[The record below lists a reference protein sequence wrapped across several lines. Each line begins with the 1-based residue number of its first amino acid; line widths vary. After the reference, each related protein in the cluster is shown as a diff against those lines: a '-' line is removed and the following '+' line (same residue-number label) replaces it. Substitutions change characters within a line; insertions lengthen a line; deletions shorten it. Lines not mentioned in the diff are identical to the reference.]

1 MVDRRVLFGLVAWV
15 AALGVA
21 LASAGGAG
29 AAPFVYV
36 TNLNQ
41 GDVSQYDASS
51 GALSPLSPFT
61 VAAGSHPGA
70 ITVSPDAKSVY
81 VVNQGDDTVTQYTI
95 NSTTGQLSAKLRVAT
110 GPNPSAIAVSSDGKS
125 AYVTNHTNS
134 TVSQYT
140 IDSTT
145 GQLSPKTPATIGA
158 GNNPLAIA
166 LSPDGTSAYV
176 TNDNPFP
183 AAATVSQYTIN
194 PTTGTLSRKT
204 PATVTTGL
212 FPDGIAVSGNSVYV
226 SSFGGGSVSQYTI
239 NPTTGTLSAKTP
251 ATIGTEGSAPDG
263 IAVSPDGRS
272 AYVTGTSVTQYTID
286 PTTGTLSPKTPSFVQ
301 GNSFQIAVSP
311 ESAYLLGG
319 GLVLQYTINPTT
331 GTLSPKTPATVAAG
345 SGPLGIVVA
354 PVRTCPKV
362 FGGCNVGIQLEGSAA
377 TVTTTLLA
385 AGTVGILV
393 QRIRGKR
400 IVTIGRVPLGH
411 HHAGHVS
418 LRWNLSV
425 NGHKLP
431 PGRYLITLRALG
443 TSGQVIAL
451 TAPVKITIHAKKR
464 RRRG

>member
-1 MVDRRVLFGLVAWV
+1 VVDRRVLFGLVAWV

-36 TNLNQ
+36 TNFSQ
-41 GDVSQYDASS
+41 GDDVSQYDASS
-51 GALSPLSPFT
+51 GALSPLSPFS
-61 VAAGSHPGA
+61 VAAGSHPVA
-70 ITVSPDAKSVY
+70 IAVSPDAKSVY

-110 GPNPSAIAVSSDGKS
+110 GPGPSAIAVSSDGKS
-125 AYVTNHTNS
+125 AYVTNHNNS

-145 GQLSPKTPATIGA
+145 GQLSAKTPATIGA

-194 PTTGTLSRKT
+194 PTTGTLS
-204 PATVTTGL
+204 P
-212 FPDGIAVSGNSVYV
+212 
-226 SSFGGGSVSQYTI
+226 
-239 NPTTGTLSAKTP
+239 KTP

-272 AYVTGTSVTQYTID
+272 AYVTGTVVTQFTID
-286 PTTGTLSPKTPSFVQ
+286 PTTGLLSGKTPSFVQ
-301 GNSFQIAVSP
+301 GSGFKFAVSP
-311 ESAYLLGG
+311 DGKSAYLTNG
-319 GLVLQYTINPTT
+319 VSVSQYTINPTT
-331 GTLSPKTPATVAAG
+331 GTLSPKTPATVAG
-345 SGPLGIVVA
+345 GGDPHGIVVA

-362 FGGCNVGIQLEGSAA
+362 FGGCNVGLQLEGSAA

-393 QRIRGKR
+393 QRIVGKQ

-443 TSGQVIAL
+443 ASGQVIAL